1 MLRRY
6 PAGDIDRDHRI
17 SAKRD
22 GKPRMGLFGMIVYTY
37 RLALESQHQTNI
49 KPRNQGRLYHPVDT
63 VEEAQYWLNYYKS
76 QTTTVSYEP
85 RPLYEDAW
93 FVPAGANYEPNY

>member
-1 MLRRY
+1 MIRKY
-6 PAGDIDRDHRI
+6 PAGDTDRDHRI

-22 GKPRMGLFGMIVYTY
+22 GIPKFGAFGTVVYTY
-37 RLALESQHQTNI
+37 RLALESKHQSNI

-63 VEEAQYWLNYYKS
+63 AEEAEYWLDYYKS
-76 QTTTVSYEP
+76 KTTTVSYEP

-93 FVPAGANYEPNY
+93 FIPTVR

>member
-22 GKPRMGLFGMIVYTY
+22 GVPKFGTFGTIVYTY
-37 RLALESQHQTNI
+37 RLALESQHQSNI
-49 KPRNQGRLYHPVDT
+49 KPRNQGRLYHPVNSA
-63 VEEAQYWLNYYKS
+63 EEATYWLQYYKS
-76 QTTTVSYEP
+76 RTTTVSYEP
-85 RPLYEDAW
+85 RPLYENAW
-93 FVPAGANYEPNY
+93 FIPTVR